1 MDNKL
6 NRYQE
11 LDALRG
17 IAAILVVLFHFT
29 MHRAEAKIGF
39 KLGITGVDLFFI
51 ISGFVIF
58 MSLTKVKNSTQFI
71 INRVSRLYPT
81 YWACVTFT
89 FVLTLALSSFDFN
102 KQVFIQYLGNLT
114 MFQLYLKIPDIDG
127 PYWTMIVEMLF
138 YIGILFLFH
147 FKLTKYLNP
156 ICLTLSV
163 VVVVLTSFF
172 NGNIFVKRI
181 LEYIPLM
188 QFIPLFFAGI
198 IFYNIYTQQSKGLGN
213 YILLFI
219 CFVCQV
225 LLYNYSGKY
234 KLYISHI
241 EYIMMLTLYFILFL
255 LFVNG
260 KLNLLFQS
268 LLFF

>member
-1 MDNKL
+1 M
-6 NRYQE
+6 
-11 LDALRG
+11 G
-17 IAAILVVLFHFT
+17 
-29 MHRAEAKIGF
+29 RAEAKFGF

-58 MSLTKVKNSTQFI
+58 KSLTKVKNSTQFI
-71 INRVSRLYPT
+71 INQVSRLYTT
-81 YWACVTFT
+81 YWACITFA
-89 FVLTLALSSFDFN
+89 FVLTIRLSSFDFN
-102 KQVFIQYLGNLT
+102 KQFFVQYLGNLT
-114 MFQLYLKIPDIDG
+114 MFQHYLKIPDING

-156 ICLTLSV
+156 ICLTLSIV
-163 VVVVLTSFF
+163 VVLLTSFF
-172 NGNIFVKRI
+172 NDNIFVKRI

-198 IFYNIYTQQSKGLGN
+198 IFYNIYTQQGKSLVN
-213 YILLFI
+213 YVLLFI
-219 CFVCQV
+219 CFLRQA

-234 KLYISHI
+234 KLYICNI
-241 EYIMMLTLYFILFL
+241 EYIMMLTLYFTLFL

-260 KLNLLFQS
+260 KLNLLFQRKP
-268 LLFF
+268 FFYAKFHLHYI